1 MALLNQA
8 GLEPGASRG
17 ELLTRAEI
25 PVVIEDAL
33 ANTPVI
39 DIHTHLFAPAF
50 GKIGL
55 WGIDELLTYHYLEAE
70 FFRFSKVTPEKY
82 WTLSKREQADAIWR
96 TLFVEN
102 TPLSEATRGVV
113 AVLKAFNLPTD
124 SANLSEARAFFESQK
139 TESHIS
145 RVLKMAGVSVAVM
158 TVGVPMSGMRVR
170 WPV

>member
-1 MALLNQA
+1 TSSLRVHVPRFGRRGPQGRHSNEKAIARMALLNQA

-17 ELLTRAEI
+17 EFLTRAEI

-82 WTLSKREQADAIWR
+82 WTLS
-96 TLFVEN
+96 
-102 TPLSEATRGVV
+102 
-113 AVLKAFNLPTD
+113 
-124 SANLSEARAFFESQK
+124 
-139 TESHIS
+139 
-145 RVLKMAGVSVAVM
+145 
-158 TVGVPMSGMRVR
+158 
-170 WPV
+170 